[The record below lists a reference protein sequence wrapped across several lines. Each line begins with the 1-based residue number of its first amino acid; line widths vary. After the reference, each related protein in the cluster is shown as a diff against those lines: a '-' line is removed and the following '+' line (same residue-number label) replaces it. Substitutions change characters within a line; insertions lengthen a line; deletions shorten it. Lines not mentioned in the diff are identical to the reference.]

1 MKQKFKK
8 GDVVKIRNEQTPA
21 RVVMP
26 IKDDDGGWWYEVE
39 AVGLANVPT
48 REVKQADLKL
58 A

>member
-1 MKQKFKK
+1 MKQKFKS

-26 IKDDDGGWWYEVE
+26 IKDEDGTWWYEVE

-48 REVKQADLKL
+48 REVKQADLRL